1 MVKQIILPNS
11 VNQPAQALFEKELRR
26 LKQQPGALRQRLGEI
41 DNRKPLRRIYVMGCG
56 RSGTWLL
63 THVMATFAGV
73 DVVRRELPAEYFG
86 LLTTDSS
93 VLVLKRD
100 SNAYRWVQQIPESIE
115 IAYIVR
121 HPYDVLTSHLP
132 GSGRRYHTL
141 PERWV
146 GELTALRHLLDSRRK
161 NIKVVRYEDLV
172 GRPVESQKK
181 LGHFFRL
188 NIKVPIDTI
197 STISNNP
204 SESPLHRSRKL
215 DVSSIG
221 KHRRDPA
228 KLAYLAQIKPQ
239 LGEVLDWVGK
249 TYDYDLRL

>member
-11 VNQPAQALFEKELRR
+11 TNQPVQALYEKELLR
-26 LKQQPGALRQRLGEI
+26 LKQQPGALQQRLAEI

-63 THVMATFAGV
+63 THVMATLSGV
-73 DVVRRELPAEYFG
+73 EVVPRELPVEYFG
-86 LLTTDSS
+86 LLMTDSS
-93 VLVLKRD
+93 VLVVKRD
-100 SNAYRWVQQIPESIE
+100 SDAYQWVQQMPASIE

-132 GSGRRYHTL
+132 GSGRAYHIL

-146 GELTALRHLLDSRRK
+146 GELTALRHLVDSRRK

-172 GRPVESQKK
+172 GRPVESQTK

-188 NIKVPIDTI
+188 KIRTPIDTI

-215 DVSSIG
+215 DVSSID
-221 KHRRDPA
+221 KHKRDPT
-228 KLAYLAQIKPQ
+228 KLAYLAQIKSQ

-249 TYDYDLRL
+249 TYDYDLSL

>member
-1 MVKQIILPNS
+1 MVKQIILPNPS
-11 VNQPAQALFEKELRR
+11 NEPVQALYEKELQR
-26 LKQQPGALRQRLGEI
+26 LKLPGALQQGLADI
-41 DNRKPLRRIYVMGCG
+41 DNRKSLRRIYVMGCD

-63 THVMATFAGV
+63 THVMTTFFGV
-73 DVVRRELPAEYFG
+73 EVVPTELPIEYFG
-86 LLTTDSS
+86 LLMTDSS

-100 SNAYRWVQQIPESIE
+100 NAAYQWSQQMPPSIE

-132 GSGRRYHTL
+132 GTGRPYHIL

-146 GELTALRHLLDSRRK
+146 GELTALRHLVDSRRK
-161 NIKVVRYEDLV
+161 HIKIVRYEDLV
-172 GRPVESQKK
+172 RRPVELQNK

-188 NIKVPIDTI
+188 NIRVPIDTI

-215 DVSSIG
+215 DINSID
-221 KHRRDPA
+221 KHKRDPA
-228 KLAYLAQIKPQ
+228 KLTYLAHIKPQ

-249 TYDYDLRL
+249 TYAYDLRF